1 MQALKRKEVKKM
13 SDESV
18 NFKQAII
25 QLRAQMNDHR
35 LLTKEL
41 DQVLHDI
48 DAPLWSLSLDVE
60 LLKKISDAVNRS
72 EKKTKIKLDQLL
84 ETI

>member
-1 MQALKRKEVKKM
+1 M